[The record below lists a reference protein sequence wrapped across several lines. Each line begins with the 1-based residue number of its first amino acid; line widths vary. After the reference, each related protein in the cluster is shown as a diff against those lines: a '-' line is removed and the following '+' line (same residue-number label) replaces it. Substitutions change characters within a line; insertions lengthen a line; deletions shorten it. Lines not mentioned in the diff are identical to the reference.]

1 MIGRIRGILIENE
14 APHLLIEAAGVG
26 YEVQAP
32 IGTCCNLMTLG
43 EEVILHTHLS
53 ISENAHQ
60 LYGFISLRDRQLFR
74 SIIKISGIGPK
85 LGLAILSGMETEQ
98 FIGCIQAGESS
109 LLVKIPGV
117 GKKTAERLVIE
128 MRDKLKGW
136 DTEMSVNTISQSSA
150 DDSGKV
156 SIYAVMTEVQ
166 SALLSLGYKANDA
179 SRVVSRLAED
189 YDFSSISSSELIRLA
204 LKGSAQ

>member
-14 APHLLIEAAGVG
+14 APLLLIEAAGVG

-32 IGTCCNLMTLG
+32 LGTCCNLVTLG

-53 ISENAHQ
+53 VSENAHQ
-60 LYGFISLRDRQLFR
+60 LYGFISLRDRSLFR
-74 SIIKISGIGPK
+74 SLIKISGIGPK
-85 LGLAILSGMETEQ
+85 LGLAILSGMDTEQ
-98 FIGCIQAGESS
+98 FVASIHAGEVA

-136 DTEMSVNTISQSSA
+136 DSEIVVNT
-150 DDSGKV
+150 KHP
-156 SIYAVMTEVQ
+156 
-166 SALLSLGYKANDA
+166 ALHY
-179 SRVVSRLAED
+179 V
-189 YDFSSISSSELIRLA
+189 A
-204 LKGSAQ
+204 LQPG